1 MNGFEL
7 KYMYLSGEY
16 LKTLLLT
23 DHFLQTEVRLNK

>member
-7 KYMYLSGEY
+7 KYLSGEY

-23 DHFLQTEVRLNK
+23 DHFLQTEVKLNK